1 MATQIKIEA
10 SIHKKIDEVWEKY
23 TNPNDIVHWNTA
35 SDDWHTVSAVN
46 DFRENGTFVYRMEAK
61 DKSFGFDF
69 GGTYTKIE
77 KEKEIQY
84 TLGDE
89 RKVKIRFAQVNGHT
103 VVTIKFDA
111 ESENSVE
118 KQRDGWQSILNRFKD
133 YCEKE
138 NESEK
143 L

>member
-1 MATQIKIEA
+1 MATQIKIDA

-23 TNPNDIVHWNTA
+23 TNPKDILQWNA
-35 SDDWHTVSAVN
+35 ALDDWHTVSADN
-46 DFRENGTFVYRMEAK
+46 DLKENGTFSYRMEAK

-69 GGTYTKIE
+69 AGTYTKIE

-84 TLGDE
+84 VLEDS
-89 RKVKIRFAQVNGHT
+89 RNVKIRFAQINGHT

-111 ESENSVE
+111 EMENSVE
-118 KQRDGWQSILNRFKD
+118 KQRDGWQGILNRFKE

-138 NESEK
+138 NESEM
-143 L
+143 